1 MKNLT
6 ICMILVLMV
15 SSVGFGQNK
24 PKEGTPEFTRTTS
37 IKQQLAILNA
47 GKDNPTQA
55 QAVSRDERMSQHL
68 VFSEAA
74 YGPANDKASPLVQ
87 EEIRKPDRS
96 IAEPSK
102 DAQKS
107 TVGGANN
114 QPEAAIA
121 EEVVNY
127 RTLNSGND
135 QSPAA
140 QSDNVIDLKKLPSG
154 HEQSESQSPPK

>member
-6 ICMILVLMV
+6 ICMIFVLMV
-15 SSVGFGQNK
+15 SSLGFAQSK
-24 PKEGTPEFTRTTS
+24 PKEGSPEFTRTAS

-55 QAVSRDERMSQHL
+55 QVVSRDDRMSQHL
-68 VFSEAA
+68 IFSEAA

-87 EEIRKPDRS
+87 EEIRKPGSS

-102 DAQKS
+102 DAQI
-107 TVGGANN
+107 TNIGGVNS

-121 EEVVNY
+121 EEVIDY